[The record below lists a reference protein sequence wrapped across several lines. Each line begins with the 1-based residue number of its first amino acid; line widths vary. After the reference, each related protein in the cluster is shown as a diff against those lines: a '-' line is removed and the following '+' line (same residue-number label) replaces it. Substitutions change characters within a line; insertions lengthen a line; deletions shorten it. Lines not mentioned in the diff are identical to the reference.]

1 MMQLVNSMEGPVE
14 GGFCERETMRHKVIL
29 AVVAIIYIAVAALG
43 IYLGHRDSRPQPMTQ
58 LCVSSIAG
66 SSDTSDTQVFV
77 TRSGMWYH
85 RGGCLELQ
93 QSRIP
98 AKLSQVRQYCRPCT
112 RCRPQR

>member
-1 MMQLVNSMEGPVE
+1 LKGEA
-14 GGFCERETMRHKVIL
+14 MRRKIIL
-29 AVVAIIYIAVAALG
+29 AVVAIIYVFVAALG
-43 IYLGHRDSRPQPMTQ
+43 IYLGHRDSRTQPTTQ

-66 SSDTSDTQVFV
+66 PAETSGNTQVFV

-85 RGGCLELQ
+85 RGGCREIQ

-98 AKLSQVRQYCRPCT
+98 VKLSVVRQYCRPCM